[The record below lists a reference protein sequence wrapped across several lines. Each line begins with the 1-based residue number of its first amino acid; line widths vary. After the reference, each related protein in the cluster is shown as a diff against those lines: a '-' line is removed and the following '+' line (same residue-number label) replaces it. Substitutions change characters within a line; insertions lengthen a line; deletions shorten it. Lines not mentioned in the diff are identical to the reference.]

1 MRWSKGIPF
10 AGFASL
16 FIGGT
21 HLAYAQV
28 PNDAQSVFEQA
39 LKEMAEKK
47 YDSACPKL
55 KQVVE
60 MRPDGVGAKLEL
72 AKCYEAWGKIASAS
86 AMYTLTELQAIQKG
100 QDDRATEASRRGAAL
115 KARLPTLTVEVP
127 DKVRDLPKFSLKR
140 DGEAI
145 LQGEW
150 NTPVPLDIGKYK
162 LEAQAEGYALWSSE
176 VAITREGEAVK
187 VVVVGLEPIG
197 KAAVGKKKDEVV
209 GPTKK
214 VDIEKKPPPP
224 EDAQPVHETSKG
236 SALPVLGWVSLG
248 LGVAGLGA
256 GLALGFKARAL
267 KGDSESHCYGLD
279 PAKQYCDEEGLQLRK
294 DAAKWMIGSD
304 IALIGGASLMLAGV
318 GLLVFAPSSK
328 VERKETR
335 ATARHTWRT
344 AVGVA
349 PGGIRL
355 MGTW

>member
-1 MRWSKGIPF
+1 MRWSRGIPF

-28 PNDAQSVFEQA
+28 PNDAQSIFEQA

-47 YDSACPKL
+47 YDSACPKF

-60 MRPDGVGAKLEL
+60 MRPEGVGAKLEL

-86 AMYTLTELQAIQKG
+86 AMYTLAELQAIQKG
-100 QDDRATEASRRGAAL
+100 QKERATDAAQKAAAL

-145 LQGEW
+145 VQGEW

-162 LEAQAEGYALWSSE
+162 LEAQAEGYAVWSSE

-197 KAAVGKKKDEVV
+197 KAGVGKKKDEVV
-209 GPTKK
+209 GPTKI
-214 VDIEKKPPPP
+214 VGIEKKPPPP
-224 EDAQPVHETSKG
+224 EDAQPVHETSTG
-236 SALPVLGWVSLG
+236 SVLPVLGWVSVG
-248 LGVAGLGA
+248 LGVAGLGT
-256 GLALGFKARAL
+256 GLVLGFMARSA
-267 KGDSESHCYGLD
+267 KRDSEPHCYGLD
-279 PAKQYCDEEGLQLRK
+279 PAKQYCDEEGLRLRG
-294 DAAKWMIGSD
+294 DAADWVLGSD
-304 IALIGGASLMLAGV
+304 IGLIGGASLALAGV
-318 GLLVFAPSSK
+318 GLLVFAPSPK
-328 VERKETR
+328 VERKEKR
-335 ATARHTWRT
+335 ATARHTWTT
-344 AVGVA
+344 AVEVA